1 MIANNCQK
9 ECKQVFYMNNFSAKY
24 INDNIYG
31 GIGFS
36 TLEFKIINT
45 PTFQRL
51 RRIKQ
56 QGLTSYTFPSSDHTR
71 FSHSLGVLNVMG
83 KLTKNLGLDSEE
95 QAKLRIAALLHDIG
109 HYPLSHLTEKVYM
122 DRDSSTSS
130 VTSTDVGLPSP
141 ISPLAKI
148 WGKRAADAG
157 HESMGVEVL
166 SRSVEIAELIE
177 EGGFTVEEIGGIF
190 TGETVNQ
197 LHRQLMHSSLDA
209 DRLDYIL
216 RDSAAAGVSYGL
228 IDLDYL
234 VRLVCT
240 ASEKRIHDD
249 GRTTTLDVMAIN
261 EKGLHVLE
269 HYLMARF
276 FSYSQ
281 ITMHRTTTAFES
293 VAKSLIENLADQGK
307 IYSSYKDIINIM
319 GTDDFLKFDD
329 SFIWHKISET
339 DFQDP
344 YDIYKE
350 TLLKRNRIKILL
362 EIKDIGV
369 KETYPAPESTYRII
383 REKALEDLTF
393 FANCVGV
400 PVSHMGYTEQRLDI
414 DPSSREIYKNE
425 RCYSE
430 APRLKTSKGVEFLT
444 ECTGSLLKELFDKEI
459 KIFRIY
465 YIDPYTK
472 DSGKSDNLKKTAQ
485 GKIMKEL
492 NLREI

>member
-1 MIANNCQK
+1 MD
-9 ECKQVFYMNNFSAKY
+9 NFSAKY

-83 KLTKNLGLDSEE
+83 KLTKNLGLDSKE
-95 QAKLRIAALLHDIG
+95 QAKLRLAALLHDIG
-109 HYPLSHLTEKVYM
+109 HYPLSHLTERVYM
-122 DRDSSTSS
+122 NRDSLTSS
-130 VTSTDVGLPSP
+130 VTSTDVSLPSS
-141 ISPLAKI
+141 ISPLAKK
-148 WGKRAADAG
+148 WQKNAVDAN

-166 SRSVEIAELIE
+166 KRSIEIAELID
-177 EGGFTVEEIGGIF
+177 EGGFSVEEIGEIF

-240 ASEKRIHDD
+240 ASERRFHDD
-249 GRTTTLDVMAIN
+249 GRTTTSEVMAVN

-307 IYSSYKDIINIM
+307 IYSCYKDIVEIM
-319 GTDDFLKFDD
+319 GTDEYLNFDD
-329 SFIWHKISET
+329 FFIWQKINET
-339 DFQDP
+339 EFQDP

-362 EIKDIGV
+362 EIKNIGV
-369 KETYPAPESTYRII
+369 KETYPAPESVYRII
-383 REKALEDLTF
+383 REKAFEDLGF

-400 PVSHMGYTEQRLDI
+400 PVTHMGYTEQQLDI
-414 DPSSREIYKNE
+414 DPSSSEIYKNE

-444 ECTGSLLKELFDKEI
+444 ECSGSLLKELFDKEI

-465 YIDPYTK
+465 YIDPFPK
-472 DSGKSDNLKKTAQ
+472 DSERSNNCKRMAQ
-485 GKIMKEL
+485 DKIMEKL